1 MSEAEKILK
10 SMNNAEASINM
21 EGLYV
26 SEESKELCKRLL
38 NKEISFDDYMNAIKA
53 KLVRL

>member
-1 MSEAEKILK
+1 MSETEKILK

-26 SEESKELCKRLL
+26 SDESKELCKRLL
-38 NKEISFDDYMNAIKA
+38 KNEISFEEYLNIIKA
-53 KLVRL
+53 KLVTL